1 VSAQADRPSQVRN
14 SGRSGR
20 RDLPAGLWRAF
31 PGLAVALLG
40 LLAFPSLAGADPRA
54 VEYGVKAVFL
64 ERFAR
69 FVEWPPEAQ
78 GEPGTPFR
86 ITVLGDDPFRGLLEQ
101 AYASRQIRGRPVE
114 IRHAARP
121 SELGPCHLL
130 FISGSVARHLD
141 EVLIRLRGQPVLLV
155 GDTDGFGEGGVHLN
169 FFLEA
174 DKVRFE
180 LNPGALRQAGLG
192 ASYLLQQVARPVE
205 TRGGAR

>member
-1 VSAQADRPSQVRN
+1 M
-14 SGRSGR
+14 
-20 RDLPAGLWRAF
+20 
-31 PGLAVALLG
+31 ALLG
-40 LLAFPSLAGADPRA
+40 VLASPSMAGGSPRA

-69 FVEWPPEAQ
+69 FVEWPPEAL

-86 ITVLGDDPFRGLLEQ
+86 ITVLGDDPFDGLLEQ
-101 AYASRQIRGRPVE
+101 AYASRQVRGRPVE

-130 FISGSVARHLD
+130 FISGSMARHLD
-141 EVLIRLRGQPVLLV
+141 EVLVRLRGLPVLLV
-155 GDTDGFGEGGVHLN
+155 GDTEGFGEAGIHLN

-180 LNPGALRQAGLG
+180 LNTGALRQTGLG
-192 ASYLLQQVARPVE
+192 VSYLLQQVARPVE
-205 TRGGAR
+205 TRGGSR